1 MAAQLGVGK
10 CLLCKRDVDPTRRF
24 RLSKA
29 RYLMYSCE
37 SGWTEVR
44 LICGACLDTK
54 WKSMVASYESG
65 LAPFKDIAHGEW
77 KTQIYRDAA
86 RALVQ
91 EWGQTI
97 EVLPENWELKGHIHD
112 TESDDD
118 WPGPDLETVAN
129 PAEEEMEVDELA

>member
-1 MAAQLGVGK
+1 
-10 CLLCKRDVDPTRRF
+10 
-24 RLSKA
+24 
-29 RYLMYSCE
+29 
-37 SGWTEVR
+37 
-44 LICGACLDTK
+44 
-54 WKSMVASYESG
+54 MVASYESG

-129 PAEEEMEVDELA
+129 PAEEEMEVDEPA